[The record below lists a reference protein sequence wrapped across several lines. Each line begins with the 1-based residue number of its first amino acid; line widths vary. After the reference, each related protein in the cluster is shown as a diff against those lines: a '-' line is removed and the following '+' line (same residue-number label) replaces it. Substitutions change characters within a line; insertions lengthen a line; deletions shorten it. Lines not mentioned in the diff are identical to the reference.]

1 MEHLN
6 RLHSNPE
13 YKAKLL
19 EGLKIRNAS
28 KEHQEHLK
36 RIQLSKS
43 HSVIVFDTLNNET
56 TVLPSIQEAARSIG
70 SSFNNVRV
78 AIKGI
83 KETGDSIKW
92 EDLLYWLKTSS
103 IISKDEIEK
112 LSLLLKNKDYNE
124 FFKNIPRFLKY
135 SQNMFSDYYILDGNI
150 YISEDDFDF
159 YFGAYAA
166 GRTPASQDVS
176 LPLDKTKFI

>member
-1 MEHLN
+1 MTEEHKAKIKAKLQNHIWTEDHKAKRLEHLN

-83 KETGDSIKW
+83 KETGDFSRLIKKRYKVKPY
-92 EDLLYWLKTSS
+92 EDKS
-103 IISKDEIEK
+103 
-112 LSLLLKNKDYNE
+112 
-124 FFKNIPRFLKY
+124 
-135 SQNMFSDYYILDGNI
+135 
-150 YISEDDFDF
+150 
-159 YFGAYAA
+159 
-166 GRTPASQDVS
+166 
-176 LPLDKTKFI
+176 

>member
-1 MEHLN
+1 MVDALRNNCLAYAHIPEEYDTVKVAATAAAAAPATDADSVNGLITPKNLN
-6 RLHSNPE
+6 L
-13 YKAKLL
+13 
-19 EGLKIRNAS
+19 
-28 KEHQEHLK
+28 
-36 RIQLSKS
+36 
-43 HSVIVFDTLNNET
+43 
-56 TVLPSIQEAARSIG
+56 SIQNFFNAIG
-70 SSFNNVRV
+70 LEFTRYSS
-78 AIKGI
+78 I

-176 LPLDKTKFI
+176 LPLDKSKFI